1 MPIKN
6 PPHPG
11 LSVRDDCIEALG
23 MTIAE
28 AAAHLQVDYV
38 ELEEICHGRAPIT
51 ADLAIRIDMAF
62 GGDADLWL
70 RLQTNHDIAQAHKR
84 ASSIRIKRLWP
95 LDEAIAATD

>member
-28 AAAHLQVDYV
+28 AAAHLQVDCV
-38 ELEEICHGRAPIT
+38 ELEEVCQGRAPIT

-70 RLQTNHDIAQAHKR
+70 RLQTNHDMVQARKR
-84 ASSIRIKRLWP
+84 ASSVRIKRLWP

>member
-11 LSVRDDCIEALG
+11 LSVRDDCIEPLG

-28 AAAHLQVDYV
+28 AAAHLHVDCV
-38 ELEEICHGRAPIT
+38 DLEEVCQGRAPIT

-70 RLQTNHDIAQAHKR
+70 RLQTIHDMAQARKR
-84 ASSIRIKRLWP
+84 ASSIQIKRLWP
-95 LDEAIAATD
+95 VDEAIAAAD

>member
-28 AAAHLQVDYV
+28 AAAHLHVDCV
-38 ELEEICHGRAPIT
+38 DLEEVCQGRAPIT

-70 RLQTNHDIAQAHKR
+70 RLQTIHDMAQARKR
-84 ASSIRIKRLWP
+84 ASSIQIKRLWP
-95 LDEAIAATD
+95 VDEAIAAAD